1 MSRRNIAIL
10 LVASLAAMALVY
22 WLGPESSNEARAFL
36 RALKSAL

>member
-10 LVASLAAMALVY
+10 VIATLVAMALVY
-22 WLGPESSNEARAFL
+22 WLGHDSSNEARAFL